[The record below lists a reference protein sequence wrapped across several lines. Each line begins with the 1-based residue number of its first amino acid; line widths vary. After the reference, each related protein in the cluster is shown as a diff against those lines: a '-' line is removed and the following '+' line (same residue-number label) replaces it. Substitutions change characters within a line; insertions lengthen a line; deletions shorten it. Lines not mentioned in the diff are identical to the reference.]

1 MSSRRREQVEEE
13 AEPTQ
18 ESRPPRAGRLIIKRS
33 TSIPRRA
40 IEKGGPVDQLV
51 DRSRRGS
58 GAFDLWPLLI
68 AAADPKLARLTEKY
82 GTLAHAL
89 SGDVADLTSDAARAR
104 VARGLG
110 TLSELQLVRL
120 EPRGRDRTIQLL
132 ALDGSGGP
140 YVVPRGGA
148 MPFIKLPSGYFEH
161 RWHRV
166 LSVPAKAL
174 LMIALAEEGRQWN
187 RFGGA
192 GGRFTA
198 GSEELADRYGLARS
212 SIEKAKTELGGLG
225 FLRYNPEPAELV
237 RGRRLPRT
245 LFVVET
251 GALGIAPDDAPR
263 TVKVWSTTSL
273 EHPVTGKRLSRRD
286 YIWMALTPPGKR
298 SADGA
303 VSGSARREKGG
314 RRRGAGAAGDQGT
327 GG

>member
-1 MSSRRREQVEEE
+1 MSGRTRAQVVEEE
-13 AEPTQ
+13 ADPSQ

-33 TSIPRRA
+33 LSIPRRA
-40 IEKGGPVDQLV
+40 IEKGGPVDQLAE
-51 DRSRRGS
+51 RSRRGS

-104 VARGLG
+104 VARGLA

-120 EPRGRDRTIQLL
+120 EPRGRDRTVQLL

-166 LSVPAKAL
+166 LSVPAKAFL
-174 LMIALAEEGRQWN
+174 LIALAEEGRQWN
-187 RFGGA
+187 RFDGA

-198 GSEELADRYGLARS
+198 GSEELAERYGLARS
-212 SIEKAKTELGGLG
+212 SIEKAKAELGGLG
-225 FLRYNPEPAELV
+225 FLRYNPEPAALV

-245 LFVVET
+245 LFVVQT
-251 GALGIAPDDAPR
+251 GVLAMPPDEAPR

-286 YIWMALTPPGKR
+286 YIWMELTAPGRR

-303 VSGSARREKGG
+303 ESKPARGER
-314 RRRGAGAAGDQGT
+314 RRRGRAGGEQRT